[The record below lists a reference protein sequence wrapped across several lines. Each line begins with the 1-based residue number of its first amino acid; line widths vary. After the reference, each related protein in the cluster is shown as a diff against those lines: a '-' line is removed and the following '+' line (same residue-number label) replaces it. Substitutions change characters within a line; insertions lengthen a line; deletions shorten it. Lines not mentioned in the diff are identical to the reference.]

1 MSLHMTF
8 FAGACPFSPV
18 LTFGMILVKSI
29 VLQRRCIFSG
39 GHILSFS
46 FLSTLFS
53 TLHPL
58 QLGELQL
65 CTSQDQRLPLLAKSI
80 CVAIESLPN
89 LLFRSPGPYNPK
101 YMNASIH
108 PRFHECTT
116 HTYTHTRTHK
126 QIFLFIHLP
135 PHELLKNVSP
145 QLDKIRNNENPSSGI
160 MTCSLLPHKQ
170 MN

>member
-1 MSLHMTF
+1 MSLYMTF
-8 FAGACPFSPV
+8 FPGACPFSPV
-18 LTFGMILVKSI
+18 LTFGMILVESI

-65 CTSQDQRLPLLAKSI
+65 CTSQDQRLLLLAKSI

-89 LLFRSPGPYNPK
+89 LLFRSPGPHNPK
-101 YMNASIH
+101 YTNASIH
-108 PRFHECTT
+108 PRFHECPPTPAFLT
-116 HTYTHTRTHK
+116 APHIETYLRQLWEGTE
-126 QIFLFIHLP
+126 LIHYP
-135 PHELLKNVSP
+135 ISAK
-145 QLDKIRNNENPSSGI
+145 
-160 MTCSLLPHKQ
+160 
-170 MN
+170 